1 MNLPQIHALPKHVS
15 DKIAAGEV
23 VDRPLSIVKELMEN
37 AIDAGATSIT
47 VEIRNGGKSYIR
59 VTDDGCGIAKDQVNL
74 AFMRHA
80 TSKIETAE
88 DLDTINTLGFRG
100 EALASIA
107 AVSQV
112 EMITKPAAAKAGVK
126 VRLQGGEIMEQ
137 TDTGCPDGTT
147 IIVTSLFYNVPA
159 RLKFLKGDNT
169 ESSLIIDFVSKMALA
184 YSKIRVRMINN
195 GNILFNTPGGGQIYN
210 NILTIYSK
218 ETGQKLL
225 PISADNGSMFLE
237 GYISDPSY
245 SKTNR
250 KQQIFFVNGR
260 YIQSRMMEKA
270 IAMAYKDKLFDGR
283 YPVAYLFLYVNPET
297 LDVNIHPNKKE
308 VRFDDELAVL
318 DFVHSTLRNHLNTK
332 QAIPEVKADQLKT
345 EKPFTRP
352 EMKEV
357 RKAEQE
363 KQQQLS
369 LNDSKT
375 ATPHV
380 LKTDASKASE
390 KIEKPEQLR
399 PKTTTILDRP
409 VSKPAVEPNTLA
421 VKVSKEEDKVDIKQ
435 LLKTMRQQQASDQ
448 KKISAKIVFQE
459 IAPADVSEPVQ
470 KAPEEEV
477 PVNKVQEEPAVYN
490 ASPVKQEA
498 PKAPVAQVTKEP
510 AVKMD
515 FTKLKVTG
523 TLFNTY
529 ISATDGQFFYLIDQH
544 AAHERVFYEQL
555 LAQYEKEEKPAQML
569 MIPIVKEVTPAIQA
583 LAGQWLD
590 VLRGYGFTVEEFGQ
604 RSYVIKAIPLMM
616 EQGEA
621 ADFLDYFFDNIE
633 DGFKIKD
640 QKRIDQIIMRSCKQA
655 IKANDAL
662 EPEEIKSLL
671 AQLSTMENP
680 FSCPHGRPTFI
691 KFSKYEIEKM
701 FKRV

>member
-1 MNLPQIHALPKHVS
+1 MKLPQIHALPKHVS

-23 VDRPLSIVKELMEN
+23 VDRPLSIVKELVEN
-37 AIDAGATSIT
+37 AIDAGATSLI
-47 VEIRNGGKSYIR
+47 VEIRNGGKTYIR
-59 VTDDGCGIAKDQVNL
+59 VTDDGCGIAKDQVML
-74 AFMRHA
+74 AFQRHA

-126 VRLQGGEIMEQ
+126 VRLQGGEVVEQ

-147 IIVTSLFYNVPA
+147 IIVTNLFYNTPA

-184 YSKIRVRMINN
+184 YSKLRIRMINN
-195 GNILFNTPGGGQIYN
+195 GTILFNTPGGGQMYN

-270 IAMAYKDKLFDGR
+270 IAMAYKDKLFEGR

-318 DFVHSTLRNHLNTK
+318 DFIHTTLRKHLNTK
-332 QAIPEVKADQLKT
+332 DAIPEVKANQLKT
-345 EKPFTRP
+345 EKLFSKPQP
-352 EMKEV
+352 KEE
-357 RKAEQE
+357 RKAVQE
-363 KQQQLS
+363 KQQQIS
-369 LNDSKT
+369 FTEAPKQT
-375 ATPHV
+375 
-380 LKTDASKASE
+380 
-390 KIEKPEQLR
+390 LR
-399 PKTTTILDRP
+399 PKETTVLDRP
-409 VSKPAVEPNTLA
+409 AVSLKPQPAA
-421 VKVSKEEDKVDIKQ
+421 AEEKKVDIKT
-435 LLKTMRQQQASDQ
+435 LLKTMREEAAAYPASAAP
-448 KKISAKIVFQE
+448 KKVPI
-459 IAPADVSEPVQ
+459 EP
-470 KAPEEEV
+470 
-477 PVNKVQEEPAVYN
+477 
-490 ASPVKQEA
+490 QEA
-498 PKAPVAQVTKEP
+498 PKAPVAPVEVQKKEP

-515 FTKLKVTG
+515 FTKLHVTG

-555 LAQYEKEEKPAQML
+555 LAQYEMEEKPAQLL
-569 MIPIVKEVTPAIQA
+569 MMPIVKEVTPAIQA

-616 EQGEA
+616 EQKEA

-633 DGFKIKD
+633 EGFRVMD

-655 IKANDAL
+655 IKANDVL
-662 EPEEIKSLL
+662 KPEEIKSLL

>member
-1 MNLPQIHALPKHVS
+1 MKLPQIHALPKHVS

-47 VEIRNGGKSYIR
+47 VEIRNGGKTYIR
-59 VTDDGCGIAKDQVNL
+59 VTDDGCGIAKDQVML
-74 AFMRHA
+74 AFQRHA
-80 TSKIETAE
+80 TSKIETAD

-112 EMITKPAAAKAGVK
+112 EMITKPASAKAGVK
-126 VRLQGGEIMEQ
+126 VRLQGGEVIEQ

-147 IIVTSLFYNVPA
+147 IIVTGLFYNTPA

-184 YSKIRVRMINN
+184 YSKIRIRMINN

-225 PISADNGSMFLE
+225 PISSDNGSMFLE

-270 IAMAYKDKLFDGR
+270 IAMAYKDKLFEGR

-332 QAIPEVKADQLKT
+332 QAIPEIKADQLKT
-345 EKPFTRP
+345 EKLFARPQPKEERKIEREKQHQISFTEAP
-352 EMKEV
+352 
-357 RKAEQE
+357 
-363 KQQQLS
+363 KQQQ
-369 LNDSKT
+369 
-375 ATPHV
+375 
-380 LKTDASKASE
+380 
-390 KIEKPEQLR
+390 R
-399 PKTTTILDRP
+399 PKETTVLDRP
-409 VSKPAVEPNTLA
+409 VIPSSPQKAT
-421 VKVSKEEDKVDIKQ
+421 EEDKKVYIKQ
-435 LLKTMRQQQASDQ
+435 LLKTMREQQKEQ
-448 KKISAKIVFQE
+448 KPHS
-459 IAPADVSEPVQ
+459 VSH
-470 KAPEEEV
+470 
-477 PVNKVQEEPAVYN
+477 VQEEPAPYRSHAESKHAEPKKETVEL
-490 ASPVKQEA
+490 KEA
-498 PKAPVAQVTKEP
+498 PKAPVAPVEQPKEP
-510 AVKMD
+510 SVKMD
-515 FTKLKVTG
+515 FTKLHVTG

-529 ISATDGQFFYLIDQH
+529 ISATDGQYFYLIDQH

-569 MIPIVKEVTPAIQA
+569 MIPIVKEVTPAIQT

-616 EQGEA
+616 DQSEA
-621 ADFLDYFFDNIE
+621 SDFLDYFFDNIE
-633 DGFKIKD
+633 EGFRVKD

-655 IKANDAL
+655 IKANDSL

>member
-1 MNLPQIHALPKHVS
+1 MSGITLPQIHALPKHVS

-47 VEIRNGGKSYIR
+47 VEIKNGGKSYIR
-59 VTDDGCGIAKDQVNL
+59 VTDDGCGIAKDQIML
-74 AFMRHA
+74 AFQRHA

-112 EMITKPAAAKAGVK
+112 EMITKPAAEKAGVK
-126 VRLQGGEIMEQ
+126 VRLQGGEVMEQ

-184 YSKIRVRMINN
+184 YSKIRIRMINN

-270 IAMAYKDKLFDGR
+270 IAMAYKDKLFEGR
-283 YPVAYLFLYVNPET
+283 YPVAYLFLYVNPES

-318 DFVHSTLRNHLNTK
+318 DFVHSTLRTHLNTK
-332 QAIPEVKADQLKT
+332 NAIPEVKADKLFVTSQPKE
-345 EKPFTRP
+345 EKIL
-352 EMKEV
+352 
-357 RKAEQE
+357 EQK
-363 KQQQLS
+363 KQQQIS
-369 LNDSKT
+369 FTDSVVS
-375 ATPHV
+375 TPHV
-380 LKTDASKASE
+380 LKPEGVPSE
-390 KIEKPEQLR
+390 KKPVVQPKPMEKPTISKHLEKPVIPER
-399 PKTTTILDRP
+399 PKENPKLP
-409 VSKPAVEPNTLA
+409 EKQ
-421 VKVSKEEDKVDIKQ
+421 EEKVDIKT
-435 LLKTMRQQQASDQ
+435 LLKSMREQQKAEVVER
-448 KKISAKIVFQE
+448 KV
-459 IAPADVSEPVQ
+459 EPVIVQ
-470 KAPEEEV
+470 VKPEPIQVKEEEV
-477 PVNKVQEEPAVYN
+477 PYKP
-490 ASPVKQEA
+490 PVI
-498 PKAPVAQVTKEP
+498 
-510 AVKMD
+510 KMD
-515 FTKLKVTG
+515 FTKLQVTG

-529 ISATDGQFFYLIDQH
+529 IMANDGQFFYLIDQH

-555 LAQYEKEEKPAQML
+555 LAQYEQEEKPAQML
-569 MIPIVKEVTPAIQA
+569 MVPIVKEVTPAISA

-604 RSYVIKAIPLMM
+604 RSYVVKAIPLMM
-616 EQGEA
+616 EQSEA
-621 ADFLDYFFDNIE
+621 GDFLDYFFDNIE
-633 DGFKIKD
+633 EGFKVKD

-655 IKANDAL
+655 VKANDAL

-671 AQLSTMENP
+671 AQLYTMENP

-691 KFSKYEIEKM
+691 KFTKYEIEKM

>member
-1 MNLPQIHALPKHVS
+1 MSEMNLPQIHALPKHVS

-47 VEIRNGGKSYIR
+47 VEIRNGGKTYIR
-59 VTDDGCGIAKDQVNL
+59 VTDDGCGIAKDQVML
-74 AFMRHA
+74 AFQRHA

-112 EMITKPAAAKAGVK
+112 EMITKPSAAKAGVK
-126 VRLQGGEIMEQ
+126 VRLQGGEVMDQ
-137 TDTGCPDGTT
+137 TETGCPDGTT
-147 IIVTSLFYNVPA
+147 IIVTSLFYNTPA

-184 YSKIRVRMINN
+184 YSKLRIRMINN

-225 PISADNGSMFLE
+225 PISADNGTMFLE

-318 DFVHSTLRNHLNTK
+318 DFVHSTLRTHLNTK
-332 QAIPEVKADQLKT
+332 QAIPEVKAEQMKT
-345 EKPFTRP
+345 EKLFTRP

-357 RKAEQE
+357 RKAEQD

-369 LNDSKT
+369 LNDSK
-375 ATPHV
+375 
-380 LKTDASKASE
+380 
-390 KIEKPEQLR
+390 QLR

-409 VSKPAVEPNTLA
+409 ISKPAAEPSVQPST
-421 VKVSKEEDKVDIKQ
+421 VSKAEDKVDIKQ
-435 LLKTMRQQQASDQ
+435 LLKTMRQEQVS
-448 KKISAKIVFQE
+448 KKEK
-459 IAPADVSEPVQ
+459 PV
-470 KAPEEEV
+470 V
-477 PVNKVQEEPAVYN
+477 TKVQEEPALYHPTVTPKKE
-490 ASPVKQEA
+490 PVEPQEA
-498 PKAPVAQVTKEP
+498 LKAPVAP
-510 AVKMD
+510 AAPVVKMD

-555 LAQYEKEEKPAQML
+555 LAQYEKEEKPAQLL

-633 DGFKIKD
+633 EGFKVND

-655 IKANDAL
+655 IKANDSL

>member
-1 MNLPQIHALPKHVS
+1 MSEMNLPQIHALPKHVS

-59 VTDDGCGIAKDQVNL
+59 ITDDGCGIAKDQVML
-74 AFMRHA
+74 AFQRHA

-126 VRLQGGEIMEQ
+126 VRLQGGEVMEQ

-184 YSKIRVRMINN
+184 YSKIRIRMINN
-195 GNILFNTPGGGQIYN
+195 GNILFNTPGGGQMYN

-318 DFVHSTLRNHLNTK
+318 DFVHSTLRTHLNTK
-332 QAIPEVKADQLKT
+332 QAIPEVKADQLKA
-345 EKPFTRP
+345 EKLFTRP

-357 RKAEQE
+357 RKIEQE

-380 LKTDASKASE
+380 LKTEVIKAAE
-390 KIEKPEQLR
+390 KKEVLKEQLR
-399 PKTTTILDRP
+399 PKTVTILDRP
-409 VSKPAVEPNTLA
+409 AAKPVVEPTET
-421 VKVSKEEDKVDIKQ
+421 VKLPEKEDKVDIKQ
-435 LLKTMRQQQASDQ
+435 LLKTMRQEQSLQ
-448 KKISAKIVFQE
+448 KEKS
-459 IAPADVSEPVQ
+459 PVT
-470 KAPEEEV
+470 
-477 PVNKVQEEPAVYN
+477 KVHEEPAVY
-490 ASPVKQEA
+490 APAPVKQEV
-498 PKAPVAQVTKEP
+498 PVDKPVAQVTKEP
-510 AVKMD
+510 VVKMD

-555 LAQYEKEEKPAQML
+555 LAQYEMEEKPAQIL

-616 EQGEA
+616 DQSEA
-621 ADFLDYFFDNIE
+621 GDFLDYFFDNIE
-633 DGFKIKD
+633 EGFRMKD

>member
-1 MNLPQIHALPKHVS
+1 MSEMNLPQIHALPKHVS

-59 VTDDGCGIAKDQVNL
+59 ITDDGCGIAKDQVML
-74 AFMRHA
+74 AFQRHA

-126 VRLQGGEIMEQ
+126 VRLQGGEVMEQ

-184 YSKIRVRMINN
+184 YSKIRIRMINN
-195 GNILFNTPGGGQIYN
+195 GNILFNTPGGGQMYN

-332 QAIPEVKADQLKT
+332 QAIPEVKADQLKA
-345 EKPFTRP
+345 EKLFTRP
-352 EMKEV
+352 EIKEV
-357 RKAEQE
+357 RKIEQE

-380 LKTDASKASE
+380 LKTEVIKAAE
-390 KIEKPEQLR
+390 KKEVLKEQLR
-399 PKTTTILDRP
+399 PKTVTILDRP
-409 VSKPAVEPNTLA
+409 AVKPVVEPTET
-421 VKVSKEEDKVDIKQ
+421 VKLPEKEDKVDIKQ
-435 LLKTMRQQQASDQ
+435 LLKTMRQEQSLQ
-448 KKISAKIVFQE
+448 KEK
-459 IAPADVSEPVQ
+459 PPVT
-470 KAPEEEV
+470 
-477 PVNKVQEEPAVYN
+477 KVHEEPAVY
-490 ASPVKQEA
+490 APAPVKQEV
-498 PKAPVAQVTKEP
+498 PVDKPVAQVTKEP
-510 AVKMD
+510 VVKMD

-555 LAQYEKEEKPAQML
+555 LAQYEMEEKSAQML

-616 EQGEA
+616 DQSEA
-621 ADFLDYFFDNIE
+621 GDFLDYFFDNIE
-633 DGFKIKD
+633 EGFRMKD

>member
-1 MNLPQIHALPKHVS
+1 MSEMNLPQIHALPKHVS

-47 VEIRNGGKSYIR
+47 VEIRNGGKTYIR
-59 VTDDGCGIAKDQVNL
+59 VTDDGCGIAKDQVML
-74 AFMRHA
+74 AFQRHA

-126 VRLQGGEIMEQ
+126 VRLQGGEVMDQ
-137 TDTGCPDGTT
+137 TETGCPDGTT
-147 IIVTSLFYNVPA
+147 IIVTSLFYNTPA

-184 YSKIRVRMINN
+184 YSKLRIRMINN

-225 PISADNGSMFLE
+225 PISADNGTMFLE

-318 DFVHSTLRNHLNTK
+318 DFVHSTLRTHLNTK
-332 QAIPEVKADQLKT
+332 QAIPEVKAEQLKT
-345 EKPFTRP
+345 EKLFTRP

-357 RKAEQE
+357 RKAEQD

-369 LNDSKT
+369 LNDSK
-375 ATPHV
+375 
-380 LKTDASKASE
+380 
-390 KIEKPEQLR
+390 QLR

-409 VSKPAVEPNTLA
+409 ISKPAAEPS
-421 VKVSKEEDKVDIKQ
+421 VQPSKVSKAEDKVDIKQ
-435 LLKTMRQQQASDQ
+435 LLKTMRQEQVS
-448 KKISAKIVFQE
+448 KKEK
-459 IAPADVSEPVQ
+459 PV
-470 KAPEEEV
+470 V
-477 PVNKVQEEPAVYN
+477 TKVQEEPAVYHPTVTPKKE
-490 ASPVKQEA
+490 PVELQEA
-498 PKAPVAQVTKEP
+498 PKAPVAP
-510 AVKMD
+510 AAPVVKMD

-555 LAQYEKEEKPAQML
+555 LAQYEKEEKPAQLL

-633 DGFKIKD
+633 EGFKVND

-655 IKANDAL
+655 IKANDSL